1 MKRDYTSIEL
11 ARLVGVH
18 PDTVRRLARARL
30 LSGAYKVGRQWRF
43 APELVGEMRR
53 QVRCHTYDPAILDM
67 SSLDLITEEE
77 T

>member
-1 MKRDYTSIEL
+1 MKRDYTSTEL

-43 APELVGEMRR
+43 ARELVGEMRR
-53 QVRCHTYDPAILDM
+53 QVRYHTYYPAAIDM
-67 SSLDLITEEE
+67 ANGPLFIEEE
-77 T
+77 M